1 MKDYKVEIC
10 ANSAESC
17 KIAQEG
23 GADRVELCSG
33 MPEGGTTPSAG
44 EIMTARN
51 LLTEGTKLHVM
62 IRPRGGDFVYSPLE
76 VEAMVHDIDMA
87 HDLMADGVV
96 FGCLTNEG
104 NIDDHLMTKLIRRA
118 RGMSVT
124 FHRAFDMCRNPS
136 EALIELIDLGVDR
149 VLSSGQKTTADEGIP
164 LLRKLREQAAGR
176 IEVMAGCG
184 VNEHNIVH
192 IAQETGIREFH
203 FSGRV
208 HVPSSMKYKNK
219 AVSMGGNVSVDE
231 YTKDLT
237 SLEKVRN
244 TIAALE
250 KWEEAGK

>member
-1 MKDYKVEIC
+1 MKNYKVEIC

-23 GADRVELCSG
+23 GADRVELCAA

-51 LLTEGTKLHVM
+51 LLTEGTKLHIM

-76 VEAMVHDIDMA
+76 IESMIHDIDMA
-87 HDLMADGVV
+87 HDLLADGVV

-149 VLSSGQKTTADEGIP
+149 VLSSGQRATAEEGIP
-164 LLRKLREQAAGR
+164 LLRRLQEQAAGR
-176 IEVMAGCG
+176 LTIMAGCG
-184 VNEHNIVH
+184 VNEENIAK
-192 IAQETGIREFH
+192 IAAETGIREFH

-208 HVPSSMKYKNK
+208 HVPSSMKFKNE
-219 AVSMGGNVSVDE
+219 AVSMGNSSSNE
-231 YTKDLT
+231 YMKDQT

-250 KWEEAGK
+250 KWEARQQ

>member
-1 MKDYKVEIC
+1 MMKDYKVEIC

-23 GADRVELCSG
+23 GADRVELCAG

-44 EIMTARN
+44 EIITARN
-51 LLTEGTKLHVM
+51 VLSQGTKLHVM

-87 HDLMADGVV
+87 HELMADGVV

-124 FHRAFDMCRNPS
+124 FHRAFDMCCNPS
-136 EALIELIDLGVDR
+136 EALEELIDLGVDR
-149 VLSSGQKTTADEGIP
+149 VLSSGQQPTADKGIP
-164 LLRKLREQAAGR
+164 LLQKLHDQAAGR
-176 IEVMAGCG
+176 IVIMAGCG
-184 VNEHNIVH
+184 VNEDNIIH
-192 IAQETGIREFH
+192 IAKETGIREFH

-208 HVPSSMKYKNK
+208 HVPSSMKYKNE
-219 AVSMGGNVSVDE
+219 AVSMGGEVKIDE
-231 YTKDLT
+231 YMKDQT
-237 SLEKVRN
+237 SLEKVRR

-250 KWEEAGK
+250 KLNK

>member
-1 MKDYKVEIC
+1 MKNYKVEIC

-17 KIAQEG
+17 RIAMEG

-51 LLTEGTKLHVM
+51 LLTQGTRLHVM

-76 VEAMVHDIDMA
+76 VESMIHDIDMA
-87 HDLMADGVV
+87 HDLLADGVV

-149 VLSSGQKTTADEGIP
+149 VLSSGQRSTAEKGIP
-164 LLRKLREQAAGR
+164 LLKKLQEQADGKIA
-176 IEVMAGCG
+176 VMAGCG
-184 VNEHNIVH
+184 VNAGNIVK
-192 IAQETGIREFH
+192 IAEETGVREFH

-208 HVPSSMKYKNK
+208 HVPSSMKYKNE
-219 AVSMGGNVSVDE
+219 AVSMGGDSSVSE
-231 YTKDLT
+231 YTRDLT
-237 SLEKVRN
+237 SLEKVRDA
-244 TIAALE
+244 IAALQQLDGE
-250 KWEEAGK
+250 KA

>member
-1 MKDYKVEIC
+1 MKIYKVEIC

-23 GADRVELCSG
+23 GADRVELCAG
-33 MPEGGTTPSAG
+33 MHEGGTTPSAG
-44 EIMTARN
+44 EIMTARD

-76 VEAMVHDIDMA
+76 VESMVHDIDMA
-87 HDLMADGVV
+87 HDLLADGVV

-118 RGMSVT
+118 RGLSVT

-136 EALIELIDLGVDR
+136 EALEELIDLGVDR
-149 VLSSGQKTTADEGIP
+149 VLSSGQCTTAEQGIP
-164 LLRKLREQAAGR
+164 LLKKLHEQSDGR
-176 IEVMAGCG
+176 IAIMAGCG
-184 VNEHNIVH
+184 VNENNIVK
-192 IAQETGIREFH
+192 IAEATGVREFH

-208 HVPSSMKYKNK
+208 HVPSSMKYKNES
-219 AVSMGGNVSVDE
+219 VSMGGDNNISE
-231 YTKDLT
+231 YTRDLT

-244 TIAALE
+244 AIAALE
-250 KWEEAGK
+250 HLKK

>member
-23 GADRVELCSG
+23 GANRVELCAG

-51 LLTEGTKLHVM
+51 LLTEGTKLYVM

-76 VEAMVHDIDMA
+76 VESMVHDIDMA
-87 HDLMADGVV
+87 HDLLADGVV

-104 NIDDHLMTKLIRRA
+104 NIDDHLMTKLICRA
-118 RGMSVT
+118 RGLSVT
-124 FHRAFDMCRNPS
+124 FHRAFDMCRNPA
-136 EALIELIDLGVDR
+136 EALEELIDLGVDR
-149 VLSSGQKTTADEGIP
+149 VLSSGQQPTAEEGIP
-164 LLRKLREQAAGR
+164 LLRNLQRQADGR
-176 IEVMAGCG
+176 IIIMAGCG
-184 VNEHNIVH
+184 VNEQNVVK
-192 IAQETGIREFH
+192 IAEETGVAEFH
-203 FSGRV
+203 FSARV
-208 HVPSSMKYKNK
+208 HVPSSMKYKNES
-219 AVSMGGNVSVDE
+219 VSMGGDGSIDE
-231 YTKDLT
+231 YTRDLT

-250 KWEEAGK
+250 GLKK